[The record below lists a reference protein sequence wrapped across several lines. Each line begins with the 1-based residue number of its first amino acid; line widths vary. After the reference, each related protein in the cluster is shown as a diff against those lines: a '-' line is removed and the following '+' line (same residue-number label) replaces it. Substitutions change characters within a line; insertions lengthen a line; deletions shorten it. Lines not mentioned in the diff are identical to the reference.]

1 MHNFVSQMKQY
12 LPLIVL
18 IALCAGQLKAQQ
30 YVEGIIVDQ
39 EENPLGFAHATNTD
53 LNLGQVS
60 NMNGKFNLLARK
72 GDTITFSFV
81 GFMKETLV
89 VESVH
94 LVNYLKV
101 TLTED
106 SLLLPSIT
114 IYSDP
119 YFKVPFNY
127 QAESMD
133 IGLAKSDK
141 DPIKPG
147 SLGPGE
153 SGGVGLTLYGP
164 ITAFSKDAKEQR
176 KYGNALESSAETH
189 YFDRYIENDTV
200 KTQLCKI
207 YDIDSSTYDR
217 IIVSLNNQYPQI
229 QTLNKPEEI
238 WNWLLQHFHNV
249 LN

>member
-1 MHNFVSQMKQY
+1 MKY
-12 LPLIVL
+12 VVL
-18 IALCAGQLKAQQ
+18 IIFLIGCFYQLSAQQ
-30 YVEGIIVDQ
+30 YIEGIIVDH
-39 EENPLGFAHATNTD
+39 EENPLGFAHATNHS
-53 LNLGQVS
+53 LNMGKVS
-60 NMNGKFNLLARK
+60 SMNGKFNLLARK
-72 GDTITFSFV
+72 GDSISFSFV

-94 LVNYLKV
+94 LVNYLKI

-147 SLGPGE
+147 SIGPGE

-164 ITAFSKDAKEQR
+164 ITAFSKDAREQR
-176 KYGNALESSAETH
+176 KYGDAIETSSETY

-200 KTQLCKI
+200 KTRLCEI
-207 YDIDSSTYDR
+207 YGIDSTTYDR
-217 IIVSLNNQYPQI
+217 IMVSLNHQYPQI

-238 WNWLLQHFHNV
+238 WNWLLEHFHQV

>member
-1 MHNFVSQMKQY
+1 MHNFVSQMKY
-12 LPLIVL
+12 AAIITLCIGLIF
-18 IALCAGQLKAQQ
+18 QLQAQQ
-30 YVEGIIVDQ
+30 YVEGIVVDQ
-39 EENPLGFAHATNTD
+39 EENPLGFAHASNLD

-60 NMNGKFNLLARK
+60 NLNGKFKLLARK

-133 IGLAKSDK
+133 IGLIKSDK
-141 DPIKPG
+141 KPIKPG
-147 SLGPGE
+147 SIGPGE

-164 ITAFSKDAKEQR
+164 ISAFSKDAKEQR
-176 KYGNALESSAETH
+176 KYGDALESSAETH

-200 KTQLCKI
+200 KTQLCRI
-207 YDIDSSTYDR
+207 YDIDSTTYDR
-217 IIVSLNNQYPQI
+217 IIVSLNHQYPQI